1 MDKIDVDI
9 IRLLLND
16 SRISYN
22 QIADRLGVSINTVR
36 SRIDKMLKQGLIKY
50 HTIINL
56 DKFGY
61 TLIYILI
68 KHDNLDRLLD
78 KLSVIGKIV
87 MIVRCLGD
95 TFMIGLAIRDRNNP
109 LELVKVFI
117 EPYNASILFF
127 REPTNIKLSKNGL
140 RIIKYLLDNPRA
152 KNKDIAEA
160 LGIST
165 KTIKRVIDYLLRNE
179 VIGFSIIINPS
190 RLEKYTNFGL
200 IIKINDNMAIQ
211 KIYDILEEHFL
222 LAPLIYDNAIIT
234 VLYGESMQAIDEYYR
249 KVKQIDG
256 VDNVDLVIPL
266 SVEINTNIL

>member
-16 SRISYN
+16 SRVSYN

-50 HTIINL
+50 HTIVNL

-68 KHDNLDRLLD
+68 RYDNLDKLIE
-78 KLSVIGKIV
+78 KLSVIGKVI
-87 MIVRCLGD
+87 MIVQCLGD
-95 TFMIGLAIRDRNNP
+95 TFMIGLAIKDKDNP
-109 LELVKVFI
+109 LELVKAFI

-127 REPTNIKLSKNGL
+127 KEPTNIRLSKNGL
-140 RIIKYLLDNPRA
+140 RIIKYLLNNPRV
-152 KNKDIAEA
+152 KSKDIADA
-160 LGIST
+160 LDIST
-165 KTIKRVIDYLLRNE
+165 KTVKRVIDYLLKNGI
-179 VIGFSIIINPS
+179 IGFSIIMNPS

-200 IIKINDNMAIQ
+200 IIKINDNTAI
-211 KIYDILEEHFL
+211 KRIYDMLEEHFL
-222 LAPLIYDNAIIT
+222 LSPLIYNNVIIT
-234 VLYGESMQAIDEYYR
+234 VLYGESMQIIDEYYR
-249 KVKQIDG
+249 KVKQIEG
-256 VDNVDLVIPL
+256 VNSVDLVIPL